1 MKFIFAYASDNL
13 IQSIVSDALGV
24 RAEEAVWFDGWPE
37 WLAAPQPATP
47 GLLLLCIR
55 GDLPHDLMLSVR
67 SRRLTVPL
75 FYVTGTGAES
85 AAIAAIRCRAD
96 DYFALPQSSS
106 DFRASVRHHL
116 ERAQRNPANRL
127 PGEEQLIGGSSN
139 MLQVH
144 DDIAS
149 IAQSDSNVLI
159 TGETGTGKELV
170 ASLIHYSSS
179 RRARPLTT
187 INCAAIPDGLFESEL
202 FGFERGAFT
211 GASASYDGKVKA
223 SNGGSIFLDE
233 VGDLSTFAQAKLL
246 RLLDTKEV
254 QRLGDVKSCRVDVRI
269 IAATHRNLDSM
280 VRDGRFRQ
288 DLYFRLNVARVCV
301 PALRERATDIAP
313 IAEHIL
319 RILNDRLRARIEG
332 FEQDALD
339 CLLRYA
345 WPGNVRELRNVLESI
360 LIRRRSGWI
369 ALADL
374 PAGLQNPA
382 SELTLPENELARML
396 VALES
401 TEWNKSKAAERLHWS
416 RMTLYRKIAKY
427 NVTAHKRAAPR
438 GSAVSASVE

>member
-1 MKFIFAYASDNL
+1 
-13 IQSIVSDALGV
+13 
-24 RAEEAVWFDGWPE
+24 
-37 WLAAPQPATP
+37 
-47 GLLLLCIR
+47 
-55 GDLPHDLMLSVR
+55 
-67 SRRLTVPL
+67 
-75 FYVTGTGAES
+75 
-85 AAIAAIRCRAD
+85 
-96 DYFALPQSSS
+96 
-106 DFRASVRHHL
+106 
-116 ERAQRNPANRL
+116 
-127 PGEEQLIGGSSN
+127 
-139 MLQVH
+139 
-144 DDIAS
+144 
-149 IAQSDSNVLI
+149 
-159 TGETGTGKELV
+159 
-170 ASLIHYSSS
+170 
-179 RRARPLTT
+179 
-187 INCAAIPDGLFESEL
+187 
-202 FGFERGAFT
+202 
-211 GASASYDGKVKA
+211 
-223 SNGGSIFLDE
+223 LDE

-254 QRLGDVKSCRVDVRI
+254 QRLGDVKSYRVDVRI

-280 VRDGRFRQ
+280 VRDDRFRQ

-345 WPGNVRELRNVLESI
+345 WPGNVRELRNVLERI

-427 NVTAHKRAAPR
+427 NVTVHKRAAPKS
-438 GSAVSASVE
+438 SAVSASVE